1 MIAFAKHTSRSLISD
16 TPLHK
21 IFSLEQIRAIKNFFL
36 CSNEIHD
43 GTCMV
48 QIRLL
53 KPSVSE
59 FIYMSV
65 L

>member
-1 MIAFAKHTSRSLISD
+1 MIAFAKLTSGSLISD

-43 GTCMV
+43 GTCTA
-48 QIRLL
+48 QI
-53 KPSVSE
+53 PSPKT
-59 FIYMSV
+59 FRF
-65 L
+65 